1 MDEVLALQYR
11 RRGKRLQLIVLPY
24 SMNISMAAL
33 MRFSSAYDKNLSAV
47 TGWRSIPIVGLEM
60 TMKIN
65 GLEDFK
71 GDAMMGEVFNS
82 RWMAPEG
89 LYMETKGIV
98 NTESWD
104 FADLIADRV
113 PRELLTRIHEQVDN
127 WA

>member
-11 RRGKRLQLIVLPY
+11 RRAKRLQLIVLPY
-24 SMNISMAAL
+24 SMNISAAAL
-33 MRFSSAYDKNLSAV
+33 MRFSNANDKNLDA
-47 TGWRSIPIVGLEM
+47 TKNWRSIPIIGLEM

-65 GLEDFK
+65 GLKDFV

-82 RWMAPEG
+82 RWMSPEG

>member
-33 MRFSSAYDKNLSAV
+33 MRFSSAYDKNLSPV

-65 GLEDFK
+65 GLEDFN